1 MIPLKYNIRNLRARA
16 TSTLLTVLS
25 TGLVV
30 FASCWLFG
38 LVAGLQHSLNVS
50 GDPLDL
56 IILRKGS
63 TNETDGGFE
72 ADKADELMTLAGIAR
87 ADGAGPLDEK
97 GQPLVPQGTPLAAR
111 ELLHIPMVSRRDG
124 SRANLMLRGT
134 ETASL
139 ALRPDFKL
147 VAGRMFIPGRGECIV
162 SKPISQRFA
171 GARLGEVLKPGEKE
185 SYRVVGLFTAGG
197 SQAESE
203 VWLDRKD
210 LERNVAREGSV
221 SSVQIRAASQAD
233 FDAIQKT
240 IDQETRFKLKAKSEQ
255 EVYQQQNTASLFLK
269 ASGTMIAVLLTIGAM
284 FAAANTMF
292 AAVSS
297 RTREIGTMRALGF
310 SRFSI
315 LLSFLGESVLL
326 CALGGIVGLLATIP
340 LNALSFSTINNFT
353 ESTFAFR
360 FDRLVMG
367 IAFAMTVAMGLFGG
381 MFPALRAVRL
391 DVIKA
396 LREL

>member
-1 MIPLKYNIRNLRARA
+1 
-16 TSTLLTVLS
+16 
-25 TGLVV
+25 
-30 FASCWLFG
+30 
-38 LVAGLQHSLNVS
+38 
-50 GDPLDL
+50 
-56 IILRKGS
+56 
-63 TNETDGGFE
+63 
-72 ADKADELMTLAGIAR
+72 
-87 ADGAGPLDEK
+87 
-97 GQPLVPQGTPLAAR
+97 
-111 ELLHIPMVSRRDG
+111 
-124 SRANLMLRGT
+124 
-134 ETASL
+134 
-139 ALRPDFKL
+139 
-147 VAGRMFIPGRGECIV
+147 
-162 SKPISQRFA
+162 
-171 GARLGEVLKPGEKE
+171 
-185 SYRVVGLFTAGG
+185 
-197 SQAESE
+197 
-203 VWLDRKD
+203 
-210 LERNVAREGSV
+210 
-221 SSVQIRAASQAD
+221 
-233 FDAIQKT
+233 
-240 IDQETRFKLKAKSEQ
+240 
-255 EVYQQQNTASLFLK
+255 
-269 ASGTMIAVLLTIGAM
+269 MIAVLLTIGAM

-353 ESTFAFR
+353 ESTFAIR

>member
-1 MIPLKYNIRNLRARA
+1 MIPLKYNIRNLRARL

-50 GDPLDL
+50 GDPLD
-56 IILRKGS
+56 IVVIRKGS

-72 ADKADELMTLAGIAR
+72 SDKADELMTLSGIAR
-87 ADGAGPLDEK
+87 DDK
-97 GQPLVPQGTPLAAR
+97 GQILAAR
-111 ELLHIPMVSRRDG
+111 ELLHIPVVSRRDG
-124 SRANLMLRGT
+124 TRANLMLRGIDP
-134 ETASL
+134 ASPQ
-139 ALRPDFKL
+139 LRPDFKL
-147 VAGRMFIPGRGECIV
+147 VAGRMLVPGRGECIV
-162 SKPISQRFA
+162 SKPISRRFA
-171 GARLGEVLKPGEKE
+171 GARLGEVLKAGEKE

-203 VWLDRKD
+203 VWIDRKD

-221 SSVQIRAASQAD
+221 SSVQIRAASPAD
-233 FDAIQKT
+233 FDQLRKT
-240 IDQETRFKLKAKSEQ
+240 IDQETRFKLKALTEK
-255 EVYQQQNTASLFLK
+255 EVFEQQNTASMFLK
-269 ASGTMIAVLLTIGAM
+269 FSGTLIAVLLTIGAM

-297 RTREIGTMRALGF
+297 RTREIGTLRALGF
-310 SRFSI
+310 PRYAI
-315 LLSFLGESVLL
+315 LFSFLGESILL
-326 CALGGIVGLLATIP
+326 CALGGLIGLIATIP

-360 FDRLVMG
+360 FDRLVMTV
-367 IAFAMTVAMGLFGG
+367 AFVMTLAMGLFGG
-381 MFPALRAVRL
+381 MFPAIRAVRL